1 MPFYIIEESIYWN
14 KKGKMTMY
22 VLKNY
27 ILVNEANGEI
37 TTAIKQPKKEGRN
50 EKDIVNLFTF

>member
-27 ILVNEANGEI
+27 ILVNKANGEI
-37 TTAIKQPKKEGRN
+37 TTAIK
-50 EKDIVNLFTF
+50 